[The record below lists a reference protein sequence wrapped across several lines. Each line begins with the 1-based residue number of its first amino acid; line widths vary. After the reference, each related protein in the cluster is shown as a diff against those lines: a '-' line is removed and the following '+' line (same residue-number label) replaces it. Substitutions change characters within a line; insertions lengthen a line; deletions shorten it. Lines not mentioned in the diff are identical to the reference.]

1 MKLYK
6 LLYKPLGLYYTPNKG
21 SGNNLTKIGKIY
33 RIKPNPK
40 QYNSVSVRG
49 ASWTGKQSDVQR
61 LIAAHFNIAKNNL
74 QYENYCKVDNSNW
87 EVVEVQN
94 EVGDV
99 KIKPFLIVST
109 TGDKW
114 EMCNGA
120 HVVFAIDTADAM
132 AQFKSNYNYSVI
144 SISELIYAPEKGY
157 NEKIIEITQPVVE

>member
-40 QYNSVSVRG
+40 NYNYVSVRG
-49 ASWTGKQSDVQR
+49 ASWTGKQSATQK
-61 LIAAHFNIAKNNL
+61 LIAAHFHIEKKNL
-74 QYENYCKVDNSNW
+74 QYENCCKVDNSNW
-87 EVVEVQN
+87 EIVEIQN
-94 EVGDV
+94 ETAVNP
-99 KIKPFLIVST
+99 IKPFLIYST

-120 HVVFAIDTADAM
+120 HVVFATDTTDAM
-132 AQFKSNYNYSVI
+132 SQFKAIYSYSII
-144 SISELIYAPEKGY
+144 SVVELMYAPEKDY
-157 NEKIIEITQPVVE
+157 NEKVIEITQPVVE